1 MIKKLKLLLLGA
13 LMVFGASASAQVAP
27 AKFFDNTTVSVQGG
41 VSLPLSDMEKPSY
54 GNVGIQLEKGITP
67 WITVAADGL
76 FGIGIDNYN
85 THTAFDRVQVSGL
98 IKFNLVNLLGSY
110 KGERRVFEVV
120 PFTGL
125 GWNHTTASPRT
136 NSMLYKAGLDL
147 EFNLGKERAWAVR
160 LSPAVVWSH
169 ADGMRLAKD
178 DAELQINV
186 GVAYHFKNADGNRYF
201 TMVRPYDLAE
211 VDALN
216 ARVNELRS
224 TNEALIAAL
233 AEKPKE
239 VIVEK
244 VIEKEAVT
252 TEVKVV
258 LPTIG
263 FQVGSAQMLGTNL
276 LNLQDIAD
284 EIKED
289 GGEFVIT
296 GYASVEG
303 PESLNK
309 NLSLERANTVK
320 NALVKLGVDP
330 QKLTVEAEGAT
341 NRFGEGYEYN
351 RVVIIENK

>member
-41 VSLPLSDMEKPSY
+41 VTMPLNDIGDPTY
-54 GNVGIQLEKGITP
+54 GQVGVQIEKGITP
-67 WITVAADGL
+67 WVAVAADGL
-76 FGIGIDNYN
+76 FGIGIDDYN

-98 IKFNLVNLLGSY
+98 VKFNLFNLLGTY
-110 KGERRVFEVV
+110 KGERRVFEIV

-125 GWNHTTASPRT
+125 GWNHTTASERT
-136 NSMLYKAGLDL
+136 NSMLYKAGVDF
-147 EFNLGKERAWAVR
+147 EFNLGAERAWAVR
-160 LSPAVVWSH
+160 LSPAVNWDTAS
-169 ADGMRLAKD
+169 GMKLRKKN
-178 DAELQINV
+178 AELQINV

-201 TMVRPYDLAE
+201 TMVRPYDQAE

-244 VIEKEAVT
+244 LIEKEPV

-263 FQVGSAQMLGTNL
+263 FQVGSSHMLGTNL

-303 PESLNK
+303 PEALNQ

-341 NRFGEGYEYN
+341 DRFGEGYEYN
-351 RVVIIENK
+351 RVVIVENK